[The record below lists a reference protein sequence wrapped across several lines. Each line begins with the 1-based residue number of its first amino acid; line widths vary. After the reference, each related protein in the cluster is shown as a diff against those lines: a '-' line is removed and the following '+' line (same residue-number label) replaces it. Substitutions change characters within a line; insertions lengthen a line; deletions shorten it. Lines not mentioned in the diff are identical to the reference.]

1 MLSAFFNQ
9 LRVQVKNSTTGQRP
23 SSTMSERREELGSAI
38 MTTTRN
44 TFSSSSSSS
53 PRSINTAFG
62 ISKQPT
68 DDFIQKDL
76 ITSSW
81 N

>member
-9 LRVQVKNSTTGQRP
+9 LRVQVKNSTVGQRP
-23 SSTMSERREELGSAI
+23 SSTMNERREELGSAI
-38 MTTTRN
+38 ITTCSTRN
-44 TFSSSSSSS
+44 TFSSSSSS
-53 PRSINTAFG
+53 RSINTAF
-62 ISKQPT
+62 

>member
-9 LRVQVKNSTTGQRP
+9 LRVHVKHSGQRQ
-23 SSTMSERREELGSAI
+23 SSTMSGEPREELGSAI
-38 MTTTRN
+38 MTTCSTAFPTDIPTKRK
-44 TFSSSSSSS
+44 
-53 PRSINTAFG
+53 PPTAFG
-62 ISKQPT
+62 ISTQPT

>member
-9 LRVQVKNSTTGQRP
+9 LRVQVKNSGQRQ
-23 SSTMSERREELGSAI
+23 SSTMTERREELGSAI
-38 MTTTRN
+38 MTTCSTRN
-44 TFSSSSSSS
+44 TSYPKDIPSRR
-53 PRSINTAFG
+53 PVHTDFG
-62 ISKQPT
+62 ISTQPT

-76 ITSSW
+76 ISSSW